1 MLNSNFY
8 VILLCMLTCII
19 QPACTTSLNL
29 IIITDNVVT
38 GVKAAHLTLT
48 ISQLKMQAGRT
59 TGCNF

>member
-1 MLNSNFY
+1 MLNLNFY
-8 VILLCMLTCII
+8 VIFLRMLTCII

-48 ISQLKMQAGRT
+48 I
-59 TGCNF
+59 